1 MRQIQHYQ
9 LDAQQCALFETDR
22 DSVLTV
28 DQGLLWVTIEGEE
41 ADHWLRAGEALP
53 VSATRRL
60 WVSAENGA
68 VALHVAQEHRGTRFF
83 TKNAPHRLSLAGRSG
98 RLPGLT

>member
-28 DQGLLWVTIEGEE
+28 DHGLLWVTIEGEE
-41 ADHWLRAGEALP
+41 TDYWLRAGEVLQVA
-53 VSATRRL
+53 AARRL
-60 WVSAENGA
+60 WVSAEQGI
-68 VALHVAQEHRGTRFF
+68 VALHVAQEHRSHRFLTR
-83 TKNAPHRLSLAGRSG
+83 NASHRLSLAARSG